1 MAHTL
6 VQNLVHVVFSKKDR
20 RKLIPKEK
28 QARTWAYLA
37 GICKQETIFVHEI
50 GGMED
55 HVHMLI
61 QLPPTLTL
69 SDALLNIKGS
79 SSKWLGP
86 KFAWQRGYGG
96 FSVSKSNLN
105 SVIRYIRNQEMH
117 HRKMSYDQEFIAL
130 LTKHGVPFDP
140 KYIFG

>member
-1 MAHTL
+1 LAHTL
-6 VQNLVHVVFSKKDR
+6 VQNLLHVVFSTKDR
-20 RKLIPKEK
+20 RKLIPKEQ

-37 GICKQETIFVHEI
+37 GICKQERIFVHEI

-69 SDALLNIKGS
+69 SDALLNIKGG
-79 SSKWLGP
+79 SSKWLGK

-105 SVIRYIRNQEMH
+105 SVIRYIRNQKTH
-117 HRKMSYDQEFIAL
+117 HRKMSYEDEFIAL
-130 LTKHGVPFDP
+130 LRKHGVPFEP